1 MINEKFNKKRSMSE
15 SKKVL
20 IIEDDESWYEPI
32 KLKLN
37 HSDFDFKTHVETT
50 CAGGFDYFNKIF
62 KMSILYCLILIS
74 KKRGAGWMS

>member
-1 MINEKFNKKRSMSE
+1 MSE

-50 CAGGFDYFNKIF
+50 CAGGFITLKTIL
-62 KMSILYCLILIS
+62 KMLILYCLILIS
-74 KKRGAGWMS
+74 KKKGAGWMS